1 MALALSDAAHFRLL
15 AEVRWQVF
23 RNSLRTGF
31 KRVEVLIRALTWIGG
46 ITGVLAVSL
55 VFALDGYFLFV
66 KRAWVTHLLLW
77 VLALLW
83 QILPLVLEGSQP
95 ALDFR
100 ELARYPV
107 RFRLFYIMSVAYGL
121 LDPAALAC
129 VTWLASLALGIMVG
143 HPWAIPWV
151 LIFFPLFALL
161 NLLFNRVLF
170 GWIRQITATRRRR
183 EVLVVIGVLALLAT
197 QIFFW
202 TWMPRIEKAER
213 KAQFLPVIQSIDR
226 YSPMGMTANAVSAP
240 RDYVLPA
247 LAMLG
252 GGCLLF
258 GFLLY
263 RQLRPM
269 YLGEMESDSAVRHG
283 AIQAEPGWQ
292 LPFADSQLSTMVE
305 REVRLFFRE
314 SRLWVNQVSIWTFVL
329 IATLAPRFFQQA
341 FGWNAERRGE
351 MLYPVAI
358 SYSLVVLA
366 TLAYNCFWSDAGGY
380 YRWLLSPLRM
390 RRVLIAKN
398 IFFGLAVLVNLLIV
412 TMIVS
417 IGVAIPLVRLVQ
429 GLLAT
434 VFIGLGVV
442 SAGNLL
448 SGWFPKK
455 LESGKFNTK
464 NASEAATIIG
474 LLVLGAFSAAAFLAT
489 WVGKRWH
496 EPWLAPLLMLVLI
509 SVTGGLYLLTLNM
522 ASDYLE
528 KHQDKMCDELV

>member
-1 MALALSDAAHFRLL
+1 MAVAISDAAHFRLL

-31 KRVEVLIRALTWIGG
+31 KRVEVLIRALTWISG
-46 ITGVLAVSL
+46 IAVVSVVALA
-55 VFALDGYFLFV
+55 FALNGYFLFE
-66 KRAWVTHLLLW
+66 KRPFITHIQLW
-77 VLALLW
+77 VLGLGW

-100 ELARYPV
+100 ELARYPI
-107 RFRLFYIMSVAYGL
+107 RFRLFYVMSVAYGL

-183 EVLVVIGVLALLAT
+183 EILVVVGVVSLLVL
-197 QIFFW
+197 QILFW
-202 TWMPRIEKAER
+202 MWMPRMEKAEG
-213 KAQFLPVIQSIDR
+213 KAQVFPVIQAIDS

-240 RDYVLPA
+240 RDHALSA

-263 RQLRPM
+263 RQLHPM
-269 YLGEMESDSAVRHG
+269 YLGEVESDSAVRHG

-292 LPFADSQLSTMVE
+292 VPFADSQLSTMVE

-341 FGWNAERRGE
+341 FGWSGERRGE
-351 MLYPVAI
+351 LLYPIAI
-358 SYSLVVLA
+358 SYSLIVMA

-380 YRWLLSPLRM
+380 YRWLLSPVRI
-390 RRVLIAKN
+390 RRVLVAKN

-412 TMIVS
+412 TLIVS
-417 IGVAIPLVRLVQ
+417 IGIAIPLSRLLQ
-429 GLLAT
+429 GVLAT
-434 VFIGLGVV
+434 VFIALGVV
-442 SAGNLL
+442 SAGNML

-455 LESGKFNTK
+455 LKSGSFNTK
-464 NASEAATIIG
+464 NASEAATLIG
-474 LLVLGAFSAAAFLAT
+474 LLVLGA
-489 WVGKRWH
+489 
-496 EPWLAPLLMLVLI
+496 
-509 SVTGGLYLLTLNM
+509 
-522 ASDYLE
+522 
-528 KHQDKMCDELV
+528 